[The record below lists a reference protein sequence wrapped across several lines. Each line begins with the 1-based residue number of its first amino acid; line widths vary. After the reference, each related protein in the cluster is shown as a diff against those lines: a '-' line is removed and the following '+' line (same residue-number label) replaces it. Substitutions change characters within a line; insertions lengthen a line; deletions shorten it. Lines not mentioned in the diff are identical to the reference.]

1 MNFDQET
8 IKQQIVKLLSQKW
21 QDLIFYLGAKC
32 IHPQSVTIKDGIQLT
47 EGDFIDDYNFNCK
60 FLHLRIQVENTEI
73 SYEGDCTL
81 KVTYKNENS
90 DSKPVEYIESIKDNR
105 IQIKKK

>member
-1 MNFDQET
+1 MNFDQEA

-60 FLHLRIQVENTEI
+60 FPHLQIQDRSKI
-73 SYEGDCTL
+73 SYYKGKCIL
-81 KVTYKNENS
+81 KVSYKNEDNVS
-90 DSKPVEYIESIKDNR
+90 NPVEFIERIKNNR

>member
-1 MNFDQET
+1 MNFDQEA
-8 IKQQIVKLLSQKW
+8 IKLQIVKLLSQKW
-21 QDLIFYLGAKC
+21 QDLNFYLGAKC

-47 EGDFIDDYNFNCK
+47 EGEFIDDYNFNCK
-60 FLHLRIQVENTEI
+60 FLHLRVQVENIEI
-73 SYEGDCTL
+73 SYEGECTL
-81 KVTYKNENS
+81 KVTYKNEES